1 PLALVAGVFHIINH
15 ATFKASLFMAAGVV
29 DHETGTRNLNRLSG
43 LRHVMPITATLATIA
58 AASMAG
64 VPLLNG
70 FISKEMFFEQTI
82 AATEGRWDHYLLPAF
97 AVIAGTF
104 SVAYSLRLI
113 MQVFFGPLKTHEL
126 PRQPHEPPMLM
137 LIPSAILV
145 ILCLVIGIFPN
156 QTVKP
161 FLYHTVASILGQ
173 QTPSYSIA
181 IWHGFNFPLLMSFLA
196 IAGGITVIYILQ
208 HSVAGRVNRAP
219 LIARFNGRRIFEA
232 IIYWIEAQ
240 AEQLLH
246 YAYTNRLQPQVFLI
260 ISLAI
265 GAAAL
270 PIIYGQWVWPSL

>member
-1 PLALVAGVFHIINH
+1 
-15 ATFKASLFMAAGVV
+15 
-29 DHETGTRNLNRLSG
+29 
-43 LRHVMPITATLATIA
+43 
-58 AASMAG
+58 
-64 VPLLNG
+64 
-70 FISKEMFFEQTI
+70 
-82 AATEGRWDHYLLPAF
+82 
-97 AVIAGTF
+97 
-104 SVAYSLRLI
+104 
-113 MQVFFGPLKTHEL
+113 
-126 PRQPHEPPMLM
+126 
-137 LIPSAILV
+137 
-145 ILCLVIGIFPN
+145 
-156 QTVKP
+156 TVKP

-219 LIARFNGRRIFEA
+219 LIAQFNGRRIFEA

-270 PIIYGQWVWPSL
+270 PIIYGQWVWPSLWQQFDVAFFLIGSLAEPVPLELLISPNSTVLKLCYCQVQRG